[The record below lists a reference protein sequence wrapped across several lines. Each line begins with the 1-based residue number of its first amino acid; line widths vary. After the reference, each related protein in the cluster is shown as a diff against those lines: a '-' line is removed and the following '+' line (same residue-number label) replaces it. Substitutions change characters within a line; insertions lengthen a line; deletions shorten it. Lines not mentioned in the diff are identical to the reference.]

1 MTAQISDRLLYQGKQ
16 HEIFGEPLNAYLGQM
31 KNRPRFQVVST
42 ALWRGYICKWAIED
56 GKLFLLSLQGIL
68 ENDEIVSIK
77 TLFPE
82 SSGRVHA
89 DWFSGILRLPQGR
102 RIEYV
107 HMPYASVYEKDLFIR
122 VQDGMVLD
130 EELVENRSKVPGN
143 RIGSRTVFEFDQ
155 DEDERLFGVP
165 LERKFPVVPGFS
177 RQHFPGDAPL
187 DFSGLSN
194 PYLETIL
201 SAHFGCEAAAEPVGT
216 CDHLIQSALQTV
228 RKAEGRHF
236 VAEWERAPRPFH
248 YWEVDTRPVLR
259 SYLEALNA
267 LSTVDPLPAAPDLL
281 LLAIQAED
289 LALLQQLLSSG
300 ADPNGSDS
308 EGRLPLV
315 EVCGRPW
322 GSSALRKCLLRAGAD
337 VNGIDGHGNTPL
349 LAAVMTQPD
358 EPLDEPGGLSDLL
371 SRGADPDLTQRED
384 GSTALMQVIGLGKW
398 RYLKLLLE
406 AGANP
411 YRENRD
417 RKNALDQIG
426 KDEARRKTVAKLL
439 EGIYAECWQRRQAE
453 RGPAS

>member
-16 HEIFGEPLNAYLGQM
+16 HEIYGEPLDAYLGQL
-31 KNRPRFQVVST
+31 KSPLRFQVAST
-42 ALWRGYICKWAIED
+42 ALWRGYLCKWAIED
-56 GKLFLLSLQGIL
+56 GQLFLLSLQGIL
-68 ENDEIVSIK
+68 ENDEVASIK

-107 HMPYASVYEKDLFIR
+107 HMPYASVYDRDLFIR

-130 EELVENRSKVPGN
+130 EELVENRSEVHRT
-143 RIGSRTVFEFDQ
+143 RIGSRTVFEFEQ
-155 DEDERLFGVP
+155 DEYESLFGLP
-165 LERKFPVVPGFS
+165 LEKRFPVVPGFS

-187 DFSGLSN
+187 DFSELSS

-201 SAHFGCEAAAEPVGT
+201 SAHFGTEPAAEPIET
-216 CDHLIQSALQTV
+216 FDQLIQSAWQAV
-228 RKAEGRHF
+228 RKAEGSHF
-236 VAEWERAPRPFH
+236 VAEWEQAPRPFH

-259 SYLEALNA
+259 PYLEAVKS
-267 LSTVDPLPAAPDLL
+267 LSAVDPLPATADLL
-281 LLAIQAED
+281 VLAIQADD
-289 LALLQQLLSSG
+289 LTLLQQLLSSG
-300 ADPNGSDS
+300 ADPNASDS

-315 EVCGRPW
+315 EACGRSW
-322 GSSALRKCLLRAGAD
+322 GTAFREYLLRAGAD

-358 EPLDEPGGLSDLL
+358 EQLDEPGGLSDLL
-371 SRGADPDLTQRED
+371 HRGADPDCSKRED
-384 GSTALMQVIGLGKW
+384 GSTALMQAIAQGKW
-398 RYLKLLLE
+398 RTLKPLLE

-411 YRENRD
+411 YRTNRD
-417 RKNALDQIG
+417 RKTALDQIG
-426 KDEARRKTVAKLL
+426 KDKARRKTVAKLL
-439 EGIYAECWQRRQAE
+439 QGLYAECWQRRQAE